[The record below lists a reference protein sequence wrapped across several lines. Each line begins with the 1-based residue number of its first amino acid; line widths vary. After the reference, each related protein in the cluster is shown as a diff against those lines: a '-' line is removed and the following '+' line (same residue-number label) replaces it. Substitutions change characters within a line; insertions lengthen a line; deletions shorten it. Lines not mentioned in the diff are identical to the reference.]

1 MIGRGLDGPR
11 MPPANGGRP
20 AKLVIFA
27 HGYGSNGQDLI
38 GLAPYW
44 ARLLPDTAF
53 VAPNAPESVPGYP
66 EGRQWFA
73 IGRTDPGAMAVGVQK
88 AGASLDKFIDAE
100 LTRYGLPASAI
111 ALVGF
116 SQGTMMALHV
126 GLQRA
131 EPIGAVIGF
140 SGLYTGAAPPKTRPP
155 VLLVHGDQ
163 DERIPVDA
171 LLTAATGLA
180 DAGVP
185 SLWRISLGAGH
196 TIAEDGLAL
205 GGQFLA
211 DAFAGKLRDWAPPSR
226 RP

>member
-1 MIGRGLDGPR
+1 MIGRGLEGPR
-11 MPPANGGRP
+11 VPPANGGRP
-20 AKLVIFA
+20 ARLVIFA

-44 ARLLPDTAF
+44 ARLLADAAF
-53 VAPNAPESVPGYP
+53 VAPNAPEPMPGYP
-66 EGRQWFA
+66 GGHQWFA
-73 IGRTDPGAMAVGVQK
+73 ISRVDPAAMAAGVQK
-88 AGASLDKFIDAE
+88 AAASLDKFIDAE
-100 LTRYGLPASAI
+100 MKRYALPASAV

-126 GLQRA
+126 GLQRP

-140 SGLYTGAAPPKTRPP
+140 SGVYTGAAKPKTRPP

-163 DERIPVDA
+163 DETIPVDA
-171 LLTAATGLA
+171 LFTSATGLA

-185 SLWRISLGAGH
+185 SLWRMSLGAGH

-205 GGQFLA
+205 GGRFLA